1 MIGKIVAAVIIGALS
16 VTSANAASIAA
27 LAQPGHDW
35 ARDWQ
40 AKKLDAVLAL
50 YTPDAVFLDASG
62 SRIAGQKAL
71 RKFFASVLAQYSA
84 LPSLRSVD
92 SSASGDL
99 GYDWG
104 DYSEVVTPVANPA
117 GAIQTH
123 GTYLVILRRVSGRWL
138 IATQMWTG
146 SVPVPVK
153 K

>member
-1 MIGKIVAAVIIGALS
+1 
-16 VTSANAASIAA
+16 
-27 LAQPGHDW
+27 
-35 ARDWQ
+35 
-40 AKKLDAVLAL
+40 VLAL

-62 SRIAGQKAL
+62 SSVAGQPAL
-71 RKFFASVLAQYSA
+71 RKFFASVLGQYSA
-84 LPSLRSVD
+84 MPSLHSVE

-104 DYSEVVTPVANPA
+104 DYSEVITPLANPA

-123 GTYLVILRRVSGRWL
+123 GTYLVILKRVSGHWV

>member
-1 MIGKIVAAVIIGALS
+1 MIRKIAAVTFFGALMA
-16 VTSANAASIAA
+16 TSANAASIDA
-27 LAQPGHDW
+27 LARPSQDW
-35 ARDWQ
+35 AREWQ
-40 AKKLDAVLAL
+40 AKRLDAVLAL

-62 SRIAGQKAL
+62 SRVAGQRAL

-84 LPSLRSVD
+84 MPSLHSVE

-104 DYSEVVTPVANPA
+104 DYSEVITPLANPA

-123 GTYLVILRRVSGRWL
+123 GTYLVILKRVSGHWL